1 MNDDRIAALESR
13 KREIENWMKHPVTLL
28 LVEDNKI
35 EQEKLVSLITSGEFE
50 THALYSTATGHL
62 RGLRRAFGV
71 VEDELDG
78 INRELKELK

>member
-13 KREIENWMKHPVTLL
+13 KREIENWMKHPVTLIL
-28 LVEDNKI
+28 LEDNKI
-35 EQEKLVSLITSGEFE
+35 EQEKCVNLITSGDLE
-50 THALYSTATGHL
+50 THALYSTTTGHL

-78 INRELKELK
+78 IKREPKELQ